1 MSFSLFLQLFTTP
14 FVPGQYYI
22 QGVGGCESVDQVVL
36 HCSGVY
42 DPWTLNLP
50 LGTAT
55 DHGRIRGPGP
65 HLVTVDLE
73 DIFMPDHEKMIRAK
87 AAVEVNLRVHD

>member
-1 MSFSLFLQLFTTP
+1 MDS
-14 FVPGQYYI
+14 
-22 QGVGGCESVDQVVL
+22 
-36 HCSGVY
+36 
-42 DPWTLNLP
+42 LNLP

-73 DIFMPDHEKMIRAK
+73 DIFMPDHASGKDIRAK
-87 AAVEVNLRVHD
+87 AVVEVNLHVHD

>member
-1 MSFSLFLQLFTTP
+1 MDS
-14 FVPGQYYI
+14 
-22 QGVGGCESVDQVVL
+22 
-36 HCSGVY
+36 
-42 DPWTLNLP
+42 LNLP

-73 DIFMPDHEKMIRAK
+73 DIFMPDHVREKMIRAK
-87 AAVEVNLRVHD
+87 AAVEVNLHVQD